1 MKLIL
6 LTFFT
11 SIFAFQATVIQEEKV
26 VPTNFSSFELDEEGN
41 LYAINNQKH
50 LLKLNSDLDT
60 LFTFNSKVIEVDLVA
75 PQNML
80 KILVF
85 SKSLNSIQFLDKTL
99 SEASSTINLDDLGI
113 ELSKAV
119 GVSRDNNFWIFDAVN
134 QELKKFDKNLNMI
147 SSSGNLMN
155 LTNHNWDITS
165 LKECG
170 NKVFLCDSNK
180 GILEFDFFGSYL
192 RTIKIKPKGEF
203 QIKGDNIL
211 FIRNDSMIVKD
222 LILQDEKKQA
232 LGVKNIVDFAY
243 YKQKMFLLTKE
254 KFYIYHL
261 SF

>member
-1 MKLIL
+1 MKLISL
-6 LTFFT
+6 IFFIT
-11 SIFAFQATVIQEEKV
+11 IFAFQAAVIQEEKIS
-26 VPTNFSSFELDEEGN
+26 PTNFSSFELDEEGN
-41 LYAINNQKH
+41 IYAINNQKH

-99 SEASSTINLDDLGI
+99 SEASATINLDDLGV
-113 ELSKAV
+113 ELSRAV

-134 QELKKFDKNLNMI
+134 QELKKFDKNLSMI

-155 LTNHNWDITS
+155 LTNQNWDITS
-165 LKECG
+165 LKECE

-203 QIKGDNIL
+203 QIKGNNIL